1 MLIGLIPVFNEE
13 ESVTKILNKLEKQL
27 DYIIIVNDG
36 SFDQSDSLVSAWTG
50 NRKNTHYISYEKNK
64 GMSYALL
71 QGFKFICDAN
81 RRGSFSRNDL
91 VIMIDGDNQHDPDEI
106 KNMYGYF
113 NNNQLDVLIAERDF
127 SGYPRYRIIGNRLMS
142 SIASRLAGFSFKDIE
157 CGFKIMKVSF
167 IANLLCYYNGFRYSC
182 AGEIG
187 LAARLL
193 GYNID
198 NGYKINV
205 SYYRRRGPNF
215 IDLLINLMFY
225 FLIFYKIK
233 STCKLRNP
241 LTQDNPCLSHK
252 MS

>member
-13 ESVTKILNKLEKQL
+13 ENVTRILNKLEKQL

-36 SFDQSDSLVSAWTG
+36 SFDGTDSLVSAWTG

-71 QGFKFICDAN
+71 QGFKFICEAY
-81 RRGSFSRNDL
+81 RRVSFSRNDL
-91 VIMIDGDNQHDPDEI
+91 VITIDGDNQHDPDEI
-106 KNMYGYF
+106 KNMYEYF
-113 NNNQLDVLIAERDF
+113 NNNKLDVLIAERDF
-127 SGYPRYRIIGNRLMS
+127 SGYPGYRIIGNRLMS
-142 SIASRLAGFSFKDIE
+142 SIASRMAGFTYKDIE

-167 IANLLCYYNGFRYSC
+167 IVDLLSYYNGFRYSC

-187 LAARLL
+187 LSARLL

-198 NGYKINV
+198 NRYKINI
-205 SYYRRRGPNF
+205 SYYRKRGPSF
-215 IDLLINLMFY
+215 IDFFINLMFY

-233 STCKLRNP
+233 STYKLKNP
-241 LTQDNPCLSHK
+241 LMQDNPCLQHK